1 MQFSITY
8 SLVKINDHQ
17 WYIIVISKDG
27 VVMKVRHSIKGLAP
41 IASIIL
47 QIVCMALLSNHWA
60 DAQGMKSKVSN
71 LTNDTIRPEDKLR
84 FLDSVNKYRIQKGV
98 APLVYSF
105 HDDKLARYRVK
116 TIYKHIDSISDQE
129 YLSNYMTHL
138 HYKFE
143 KNLIAYDNKYIHR
156 DSIIT
161 AAGECV
167 ARLDKMSLIVRS
179 NLVNNIFQGWK
190 NSQAHWKEMMCPD
203 YTYIVLHW
211 HIDKKR
217 EYDLQKGGIF
227 SLVLFNKV
235 LAKKRI
241 DSLK

>member
-1 MQFSITY
+1 MKTNY
-8 SLVKINDHQ
+8 S
-17 WYIIVISKDG
+17 
-27 VVMKVRHSIKGLAP
+27 MKKGLAP

-47 QIVCMALLSNHWA
+47 QIICIALLSNHWA

-71 LTNDTIRPEDKLR
+71 LTNDTIRTEDKLR
-84 FLDSVNKYRIQKGV
+84 FLDSVNKYRIRKGI
-98 APLVYSF
+98 APLTYSF
-105 HDDKLARYRVK
+105 QDDKLARVRVR
-116 TIYKHIDSISDQE
+116 TIYKHIDSISDEE
-129 YLSNYMTHL
+129 YQSNNLQHL

-143 KNLIAYDNKYIHR
+143 KNLISYDNKYINK

-167 ARLDKMSLIVRS
+167 AHLGKMTLIVRS
-179 NLVNNIFQGWK
+179 DLVNKVFQGWK
-190 NSQAHWKEMMCPD
+190 NSPAHWKEIMCPD

>member
-1 MQFSITY
+1 
-8 SLVKINDHQ
+8 
-17 WYIIVISKDG
+17 
-27 VVMKVRHSIKGLAP
+27 MKTNYSIKGLEP

-60 DAQGMKSKVSN
+60 DAQDMKSKVSN
-71 LTNDTIRPEDKLR
+71 LTDDTIRTVDKLR
-84 FLDSVNKYRIQKGV
+84 FLDSVNKYRIQKGI

-179 NLVNNIFQGWK
+179 DLVNNIFQGWK

-203 YTYIVLHW
+203 YTYMVLHW
-211 HIDKKR
+211 HIDKER
-217 EYDLQKGGIF
+217 DYDLQKGGIF